1 MLRSKPLRSRAM
13 SRSCTDVITG
23 RRRIRV
29 GEGTVPPQ
37 AAVAHPEGSA
47 AAGGTFHGRGDVAG
61 TCLATQ
67 RGASEQGES
76 RRRPAESRLQPQRAA
91 RSHVTRESVEG
102 RGKSPVLDLQDCGS
116 YRRARQLLGCRD
128 VTKGDRSK
136 SRQCRSV
143 CRDQGAD
150 ARSIQS
156 RCLLRL
162 TGYALRSRMSRAVIA
177 ATVVISRLV
186 LDREAVAR
194 VRSGSSGACV
204 QMAADRFLAHPV
216 RVYKGEQRYGHP
228 QHAQR
233 TR

>member
-1 MLRSKPLRSRAM
+1 M
-13 SRSCTDVITG
+13 SRCCTGAITG

-29 GEGTVPPQ
+29 GDGTVPPQ
-37 AAVAHPEGSA
+37 AAVARPKGSA

-67 RGASEQGES
+67 RGASEQGE
-76 RRRPAESRLQPQRAA
+76 RQRRPASSRPQPQRAA
-91 RSHVTRESVEG
+91 RSHVTREGVEG
-102 RGKSPVLDLQDCGS
+102 RGRSPVLDLQDCGS

-128 VTKGDRSK
+128 VTEGDRSR

-143 CRDQGAD
+143 CHDQGAE
-150 ARSIQS
+150 ARDIQS

-162 TGYALRSRMSRAVIA
+162 TGYALRSRMRRAVML
-177 ATVVISRLV
+177 TTMVISRPV
-186 LDREAVAR
+186 LDSEAVAH
-194 VRSGSSGACV
+194 VHSGRSHASV
-204 QMAADRFLAHPV
+204 QVSADRFLAHPV
-216 RVYKGEQRYGHP
+216 RVYEGEQRDGHP